1 MAKRKQYLLRIDPE
15 VWDAVEHWAADDLRS
30 VNAQVEFILRN
41 ALRRQRGIHGG
52 DGSADGAESTD
63 KGADKDLPPRDD

>member
-30 VNAQVEFILRN
+30 VNAQVEFILRD

-52 DGSADGAESTD
+52 GSTD
-63 KGADKDLPPRDD
+63 GTESMSGTDKI